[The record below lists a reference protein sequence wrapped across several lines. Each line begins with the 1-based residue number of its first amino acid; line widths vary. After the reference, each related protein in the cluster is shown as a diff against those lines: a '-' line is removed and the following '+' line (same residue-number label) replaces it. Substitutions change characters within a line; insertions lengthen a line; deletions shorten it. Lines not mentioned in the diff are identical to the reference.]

1 MIFHPPI
8 MALFAGSIFVVL
20 MIVYSA
26 SYAVQIVRKWDL
38 ASGSELQLTLE
49 RKTYLISTLLAYA
62 FGFELLAFFLYI
74 FTADQLHSFFVGAM
88 CAAGSLYANPYGY
101 PTLIVKLV
109 SFLLVGIWLILN
121 YVDNRAYDYPLI
133 RKKYSLLLLLVPL
146 VLMET
151 VLQANYF
158 IRLEPNIITSC
169 CGTLFSIDTYALP
182 VEMSALPTIAAK
194 IGLYTIIFLT
204 VGSGIFYFVKGKG
217 GYLFSGITAL
227 ALLMSVLS
235 VLSFISS
242 YIYELPTHHCPFCM
256 LQKEYGYI
264 GYLVYTTLLGGAV
277 TGLSVGV
284 LMPFRHIESLRETL
298 PSVQRKLALTASTL
312 FLVFAAI
319 VTVRIV
325 LSNLVLGGY

>member
-1 MIFHPPI
+1 
-8 MALFAGSIFVVL
+8 MALFAGSVFVGF
-20 MIVYSA
+20 MIIYSA
-26 SYAVQIVRKWDL
+26 SCAVQIVRKWDL
-38 ASGSELQLTLE
+38 ASGSELQLALE
-49 RKTYLISTLLAYA
+49 RKTYLISTLLAYG

-88 CAAGSLYANPYGY
+88 CAAGSLYVNPYGY

-109 SFLLVGIWLILN
+109 SFLLAGIWLILN
-121 YVDNRAYDYPLI
+121 YVDSRAHDYPLT

-146 VLMET
+146 VLAET
-151 VLQANYF
+151 VLQAKYF

-169 CGTLFSIDTYALP
+169 CGTLFSMDTYALP
-182 VEMSALPTIAAK
+182 TEIRALPTIALK
-194 IGLYTIIFLT
+194 IAFYATVLLT
-204 VGSGIFYFVKGKG
+204 VGSGIFYFVKGRG
-217 GYLFSGITAL
+217 GYLFSGMTAL
-227 ALLMSVLS
+227 ALVVSVLS
-235 VLSFISS
+235 VFSFISS

-264 GYLVYTTLLGGAV
+264 GYLVYTTLLGAAV

-284 LMPFRHIESLRETL
+284 LMPFRHIQSLTEIL
-298 PSVQRKLALTASTL
+298 PSVQRKLALTSSSL
-312 FLVFAAI
+312 FLVFAAT